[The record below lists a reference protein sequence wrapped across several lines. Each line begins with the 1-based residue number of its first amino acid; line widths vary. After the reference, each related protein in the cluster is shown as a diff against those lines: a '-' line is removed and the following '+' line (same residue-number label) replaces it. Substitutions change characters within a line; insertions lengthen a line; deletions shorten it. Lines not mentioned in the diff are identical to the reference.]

1 MTPRDGG
8 PTAPDESGMLTVL
21 VGAGAGEPERLYMI
35 GRPAGGRVRVREW
48 STATWNQPAQERE
61 MAVSELW
68 SALERAHGARR
79 RLSEELPRI
88 RHWLDGRD
96 A

>member
-1 MTPRDGG
+1 MTGAG
-8 PTAPDESGMLTVL
+8 LPDEAALTVL
-21 VGAGAGEPERLYMI
+21 VGAGAGEPERLYVI
-35 GRPAGGRVRVREW
+35 ARPAGGRVRVREW

-61 MAVSELW
+61 LAVSELW
-68 SALERAHGARR
+68 SALERAHAARR

-88 RHWLDGRD
+88 RHWLDGRH

>member
-1 MTPRDGG
+1 MTGRAGG
-8 PTAPDESGMLTVL
+8 VPDEAMLTVL

-48 STATWNQPAQERE
+48 STATWNQPGHEHEVDA
-61 MAVSELW
+61 AALW
-68 SALERAHGARR
+68 STLERAHGARR

-88 RHWLDGRD
+88 RRWLDGRD
-96 A
+96 G